1 MLTKAAA
8 SARPVAWSEYTR
20 IPLSVTANSLA
31 STPKTS
37 TTNSWLFPPQ
47 TREVQFDEKWAF
59 VGKKEKNCDP
69 ADPADDR
76 QGDNW
81 DHVAFDPEHRLVVS
95 VVPGERVTEKTQE
108 LVQDFKKRTAG
119 RMPNLITTDEY
130 AAYQTAILEAYGEEV
145 IPERTGKRGRPKAPY
160 RMPLA
165 DLKYATVH
173 KTRKKGRVVKIDYRV
188 VFGTLVA
195 VMAALALSKVSR
207 AINTAFVERHNGTDR
222 NRNARKVRKTYC
234 FSKDWDVHQAVTYF
248 TMYSYNFCWPVRT
261 LRQRDSAGGWQ
272 ERTPAMAAGLAD
284 HVWTL
289 TEWLTFPAVQRE

>member
-1 MLTKAAA
+1 M
-8 SARPVAWSEYTR
+8 
-20 IPLSVTANSLA
+20 SVTANLPA

-95 VVPGERVTEKTQE
+95 VVPGERITENTQE
-108 LVQDFKKRTAG
+108 LVQDFKKRTEG
-119 RMPNLITTDEY
+119 RIPNLITTDEY
-130 AAYQTAILEAYGEEV
+130 ATYKTAILEAYGEEV
-145 IPERTGKRGRPKAPY
+145 IPERTGKPGRPKAPY
-160 RMPLA
+160 RVPLA

-195 VMAALALSKVSR
+195 ITAALALSKASR

-261 LRQRDSAGGWQ
+261 LRQRDGEGGWQ